1 MHYVKWILAVVLPIG
16 SAACG
21 TTIPWRERPV
31 VQVEAPRPVIPVECR
46 TYPTEP
52 EPVDVE
58 VLPPPPNVQNWT
70 VAPAAD
76 WAVRARRAELSGL
89 QLEGERNSERQARVA
104 NAAVQRT
111 CAEWARSQDQ

>member
-1 MHYVKWILAVVLPIG
+1 M
-16 SAACG
+16 
-21 TTIPWRERPV
+21 PWRDRPV

-89 QLEGERNSERQARVA
+89 QLEGERNAERSARVA

-111 CAEWARSQDQ
+111 CTDWARAQDQ